1 MTVSQNHEQL
11 RKQIDRQVRRMEKAQ
26 RESATLLSQTVYIG
40 VLGLVFVLPVV
51 GGAYLGRWL
60 DSLAAGYSI
69 RWTLSMLFI
78 GVVVGAVNVFLLV
91 RE

>member
-1 MTVSQNHEQL
+1 MPDGDDLKKQL
-11 RKQIDRQVRRMEKAQ
+11 ERQARRMKQAE
-26 RESATLLSQTVYIG
+26 RDRPTLMSQTIYVG
-40 VLGLVFVLPVV
+40 TLGLVFVLPVV

-69 RWTLSMLFI
+69 RWTVSLILL
-78 GVVVGAVNVFLLV
+78 GVMVGMINVYLLI